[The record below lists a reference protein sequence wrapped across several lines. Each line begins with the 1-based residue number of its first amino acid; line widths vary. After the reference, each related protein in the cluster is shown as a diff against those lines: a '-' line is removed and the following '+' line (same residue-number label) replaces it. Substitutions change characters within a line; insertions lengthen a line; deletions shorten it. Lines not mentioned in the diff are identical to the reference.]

1 MPRLVQNIESS
12 IETYI
17 YNMRIILSSIA
28 ANQQGREGDIDQV
41 ALEAHLWP
49 EVPSGG

>member
-1 MPRLVQNIESS
+1 MHL
-12 IETYI
+12 
-17 YNMRIILSSIA
+17 MLSSIA